1 MMKIIPKVNIKNLG
15 RTELPMG
22 SAMAKWITWTKED
35 NKTVMRCFSQCDPT
49 KCKYWKQMMKIWR
62 EKGVFQVTEQRV
74 ADQTR
79 MTRTTGW
86 LPEVELDQIQR
97 KIKQEENTEKPRSE
111 LQNTCDHR
119 MITGSQDEDNIEATN
134 A

>member
-1 MMKIIPKVNIKNLG
+1 MM
-15 RTELPMG
+15 E
-22 SAMAKWITWTKED
+22 
-35 NKTVMRCFSQCDPT
+35 
-49 KCKYWKQMMKIWR
+49 IWR

-79 MTRTTGW
+79 MNRTTGW
-86 LPEVELDQIQR
+86 LPEVELHQIQR
-97 KIKQEENTEKPRSE
+97 KIKQEENTENPRSE

-119 MITGSQDEDNIEATN
+119 MIKGSQDEDNIEATN